1 MRVLLT
7 GHEGYIGTVL
17 APMLVD
23 AGHDVAGLDSGLF
36 AGCTFMDGA
45 AAFPAVRKDI
55 RDVRPA
61 DLEGFD
67 AVIHLAGLSND
78 PLGDLDPELTDRI
91 NHRAS
96 VRLGQ
101 FARAAGVG
109 RFLFSSS
116 CSTYGAAG
124 DHLLNESG
132 RLNPVTPY
140 GTAKVRAEQG
150 LSALANASFS
160 PTYLRSATA
169 YGVSPMLRFDL
180 VVNNLVAWAHTSG
193 RVLIKSDGTPWRPLV
208 HVKDI
213 AAAFLAVL
221 QAPRNAVH
229 DRAFNVGRNEENYR
243 VREIAEMVAR
253 AVPGTRIEYAPDA
266 GPDRRCYRVDCRRII
281 RELPEFRPV
290 WDVAR
295 AIGHLHVAYR
305 KAGLGAG
312 EFEGPRFSRIAALE
326 EQVAGGR
333 VDKSLRPMDLAR
345 PAPAA

>member
-17 APMLVD
+17 APMLVK
-23 AGHDVAGLDSGLF
+23 AGHDVVGFDSGHF
-36 AGCTFMDGA
+36 SGCAFMERGTEI
-45 AAFPAVRKDI
+45 PAVRKDV

-78 PLGDLDPELTDRI
+78 PLGDLDPELTDQI
-91 NHRAS
+91 NHRAT
-96 VRLGQ
+96 VRLAQ
-101 FARAAGVG
+101 YARAAGVG

-124 DHLLNESG
+124 DDLLDETG
-132 RLNPVTPY
+132 ALNPVTPY
-140 GTAKVRAEQG
+140 GIAKARAEDG
-150 LSALANASFS
+150 LSALADASFS
-160 PTYLRSATA
+160 PVHLRSATA

-180 VVNNLVAWAHTSG
+180 VVNNLVAWAHTTG
-193 RVLIKSDGTPWRPLV
+193 RILVKSDGTPWRPLV
-208 HVKDI
+208 HVEDI
-213 AAAFLAVL
+213 GRAFLAVL
-221 QAPRNAVH
+221 HAPRNAVH

-253 AVPGTRIEYAPDA
+253 AAPGTRIEYAPNA
-266 GPDRRCYRVDCRRII
+266 GPDRRCYRVDCRAILRA
-281 RELPEFRPV
+281 LPELQPK
-290 WDVAR
+290 WDVIR
-295 AIGHLHVAYR
+295 GIGHLFAACR
-305 KAGLGAG
+305 KVGLGAG

-326 EQVAGGR
+326 EMMANGR
-333 VDKSLRPMDLAR
+333 IDGTLRPRDLVR

>member
-1 MRVLLT
+1 MRVLVT

-36 AGCTFMDGA
+36 AGCAFMGGA
-45 AAFPAVRKDI
+45 AEFPAVCMDI

-78 PLGDLDPELTDRI
+78 PLGDLDPVLTDEI

-96 VRLGQ
+96 VRLAQ
-101 FARAAGVG
+101 YARAAGVG

-124 DHLLNESG
+124 DSFLDETG

-140 GTAKVRAEQG
+140 GIAKVRAEEG
-150 LSALANASFS
+150 LSALADASFS
-160 PTYLRSATA
+160 PTCLRSATA

-180 VVNNLVAWAHTSG
+180 VANNLVAWAHTTG
-193 RVLIKSDGTPWRPLV
+193 RVFIKSDGSPWRPLV
-208 HVKDI
+208 HVEDI
-213 AAAFLAVL
+213 ARAFLAVL
-221 QAPRNAVH
+221 HAPRERVH
-229 DRAFNVGRNEENYR
+229 DRAFNVGRSEENYR
-243 VREIAEMVAR
+243 VREIAEMVA
-253 AVPGTRIEYAPDA
+253 ATVPGTRIEYAPGA
-266 GPDRRCYRVDCRRII
+266 GPDTRCYRVDCRRIKQA
-281 RELPEFRPV
+281 LPEFQPT

-295 AIGHLHVAYR
+295 GIQELFASYGKV
-305 KAGLGAG
+305 GLSAG
-312 EFEGPRFSRIAALE
+312 EFEGPRFSRIAAL
-326 EQVAGGR
+326 QGMVADGR
-333 VDKSLRPMDLAR
+333 VDGTLRPKSLLR
-345 PAPAA
+345 PASGG